1 MLQTI
6 LGLTASEFASDSSN
20 TAAVTAAIVSSFQ
33 APANISAG
41 QVRGLLLLDAHAADR
56 GQQKKK
62 QLKQEEEEFV
72 GSWALVAISYDIVTE
87 SRYPSEAFSSQLRGA
102 VASGAFS
109 RSLQLF
115 AARLGA
121 THLRNATS
129 PAVSVGKPE
138 QGKGKERKGSS
149 SPLFSSLADIHIHI
163 QALLLPPGDATPSQ
177 SPTAAAAAGPA
188 SASSSQGAAPLSVGF
203 WAGTAAA
210 ALALSILCGA
220 ALVHCT
226 PCRRSCCGG
235 CGGGGEGGGGRGQ
248 ASPRRASRGRISY
261 MQFSTY
267 DARIESSAVFD
278 DAII

>member
-41 QVRGLLLLDAHAADR
+41 QVRGLLLLDAHAADS
-56 GQQKKK
+56 GQKKK
-62 QLKQEEEEFV
+62 KKQQEEQEFL

-87 SRYPSEAFSSQLRGA
+87 SRYPSEAFSSQLRRA

-138 QGKGKERKGSS
+138 QGKGKERLLSYS
-149 SPLFSSLADIHIHI
+149 LLFSSLH
-163 QALLLPPGDATPSQ
+163 
-177 SPTAAAAAGPA
+177 
-188 SASSSQGAAPLSVGF
+188 
-203 WAGTAAA
+203 
-210 ALALSILCGA
+210 
-220 ALVHCT
+220 
-226 PCRRSCCGG
+226 
-235 CGGGGEGGGGRGQ
+235 
-248 ASPRRASRGRISY
+248 
-261 MQFSTY
+261 
-267 DARIESSAVFD
+267 
-278 DAII
+278 

>member
-41 QVRGLLLLDAHAADR
+41 QVRGLLLLDAHAADS
-56 GQQKKK
+56 GQKKK
-62 QLKQEEEEFV
+62 QLKQEQEEEQEEFV

-87 SRYPSEAFSSQLRGA
+87 SRYPSEAFSSQLRRA

-138 QGKGKERKGSS
+138 QGKGKERLLSYS
-149 SPLFSSLADIHIHI
+149 LLFSSLH
-163 QALLLPPGDATPSQ
+163 
-177 SPTAAAAAGPA
+177 
-188 SASSSQGAAPLSVGF
+188 
-203 WAGTAAA
+203 
-210 ALALSILCGA
+210 
-220 ALVHCT
+220 
-226 PCRRSCCGG
+226 
-235 CGGGGEGGGGRGQ
+235 
-248 ASPRRASRGRISY
+248 
-261 MQFSTY
+261 
-267 DARIESSAVFD
+267 
-278 DAII
+278 

>member
-41 QVRGLLLLDAHAADR
+41 QVRGLLLLDAHAAADR
-56 GQQKKK
+56 GQKKK
-62 QLKQEEEEFV
+62 LKQEQEEEEEEEFV

-87 SRYPSEAFSSQLRGA
+87 SRYPSEAFSSQLRRA

-149 SPLFSSLADIHIHI
+149 PLLFSFPLFTSTHTHTSLA
-163 QALLLPPGDATPSQ
+163 PS
-177 SPTAAAAAGPA
+177 
-188 SASSSQGAAPLSVGF
+188 
-203 WAGTAAA
+203 
-210 ALALSILCGA
+210 
-220 ALVHCT
+220 
-226 PCRRSCCGG
+226 
-235 CGGGGEGGGGRGQ
+235 
-248 ASPRRASRGRISY
+248 SR
-261 MQFSTY
+261 
-267 DARIESSAVFD
+267 
-278 DAII
+278 

>member
-41 QVRGLLLLDAHAADR
+41 QVRGLLLLLDAHAAAA
-56 GQQKKK
+56 GGHKKKK
-62 QLKQEEEEFV
+62 QEEQEEQEFL

-87 SRYPSEAFSSQLRGA
+87 SRYPSEAFSSQLRKA

-129 PAVSVGKPE
+129 PAVSVGKPGE
-138 QGKGKERKGSS
+138 RKGKERKDSS
-149 SPLFSSLADIHIHI
+149 SPLFSSLAYIHIHI
-163 QALLLPPGDATPSQ
+163 QVLLLPPGDATPSQ
-177 SPTAAAAAGPA
+177 SPTAGS
-188 SASSSQGAAPLSVGF
+188 SASSSQGAAPLSVGL

-235 CGGGGEGGGGRGQ
+235 CGGGG
-248 ASPRRASRGRISY
+248 PRRASRARTSY